1 MTGVRARL
9 LALLAGVAAGI
20 AAGGVAVA
28 EPSAAEPFAVV
39 ELFTSQGCSSCP
51 GAEAVLRDLSAHARE
66 SGRRVF
72 PIEWHVDYWDRLGW
86 PDPFGDPDYTRRQRR
101 YARALGER
109 TIYTPQIIVNGTA
122 VVRPAQRRQLV
133 FDAMESALAAPAK
146 ADVSLTADLADGS
159 LRVTYAVRDAPRRA
173 AMVLVVVE
181 RGLGNHVPRGENAG
195 RTLRHDEVARA
206 LHDLGRIGR
215 QASGTADLALP
226 DEVDAAKASVIAIVH
241 DAVTQEILGAAG
253 VDLA

>member
-9 LALLAGVAAGI
+9 LALILGI
-20 AAGGVAVA
+20 AAAAGGAAAA
-28 EPSAAEPFAVV
+28 EPEAEPFAVV

-51 GAEAVLRDLSAHARE
+51 GAEAVLRDLSAHARK
-66 SGRRVF
+66 SGLRVF

-101 YARALGER
+101 YARALGSR
-109 TIYTPQIIVNGTA
+109 TIYTPQIIVNGAT
-122 VVRPAQRRQLV
+122 VVRPAQRRQIV
-133 FDAMESALAAPAK
+133 FDAVEAALAEQAQA
-146 ADVSLTADLADGS
+146 AVSLAAVLEDGS
-159 LRVTYAVRDAPRRA
+159 LRVTYEVDDAPRRA
-173 AMVLVVVE
+173 AMLLVVVE

-206 LHDLGRIGR
+206 LHDLGRIDR
-215 QASGTADLALP
+215 QASGAVELALP
-226 DEVDAAKASVIAIVH
+226 AGVDPAQASVIAIVH
-241 DAVTQEILGAAG
+241 DAVTQEIVGAAG

>member
-1 MTGVRARL
+1 MTSVRARL
-9 LALLAGVAAGI
+9 LALIAGVAAG
-20 AAGGVAVA
+20 GVA
-28 EPSAAEPFAVV
+28 AAEPFAVV

-51 GAEAVLRDLSAHARE
+51 GAEAVLRDLSAYARE
-66 SGRRVF
+66 SGLRVF

-101 YARALGER
+101 YARAFGER
-109 TIYTPQIIVNGTA
+109 TVYTPQIIVNGAT

-133 FDAMESALAAPAK
+133 FDAVESALAAQAQ
-146 ADVSLTADLADGS
+146 AAVSLTAGLVDGS
-159 LRVTYAVRDAPRRA
+159 LHVTYAVRDAPRRA
-173 AMVLVVVE
+173 AMMLVVVE
-181 RGLGNHVPRGENAG
+181 RGLGNHVPSGENAG

-215 QASGTADLALP
+215 QASGTAELALP

-241 DAVTQEILGAAG
+241 DAVTLEILGAAG
-253 VDLA
+253 VDPA

>member
-9 LALLAGVAAGI
+9 LALILGFA
-20 AAGGVAVA
+20 AAGGAAVA
-28 EPSAAEPFAVV
+28 ETAAEPFAVV

-66 SGRRVF
+66 SGLRVF

-101 YARALGER
+101 YARALGSR
-109 TIYTPQIIVNGTA
+109 TVYTPQIIVNGAT

-133 FDAMESALAAPAK
+133 FDAVDAALAAQAQ
-146 ADVSLTADLADGS
+146 AEVSLTAVLVGRS
-159 LRVTYAVRDAPRRA
+159 LQVTWAVGEAPRRA
-173 AMVLVVVE
+173 AMLLVVVE

-195 RTLRHDEVARA
+195 RTLHHDEVARA
-206 LHDLGRIGR
+206 LHDLGRIGG
-215 QASGTADLALP
+215 QASGAVDLALP
-226 DEVDAAKASVIAIVH
+226 AEVDPAQASVIAIVH